1 MRLDETPL
9 HFLNRLRIITGKT
22 MRRAQNPSK
31 QKMISEEENFRLLAA
46 FINGMQGVVGKELR
60 YRMQQSIE
68 EAVH

>member
-1 MRLDETPL
+1 
-9 HFLNRLRIITGKT
+9 